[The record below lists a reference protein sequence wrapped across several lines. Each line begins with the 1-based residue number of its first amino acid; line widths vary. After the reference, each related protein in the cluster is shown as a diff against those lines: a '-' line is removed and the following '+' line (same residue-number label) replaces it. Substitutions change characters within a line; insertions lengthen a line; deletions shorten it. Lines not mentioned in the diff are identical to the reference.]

1 MAAVAVKGASIPVTE
16 VPGTWVTLG
25 VTDFTWK
32 YDSQTVP
39 TVNDPANWDG
49 VCSTGT
55 MQSPVDVEVSKLESP
70 KDDVG
75 KVVNHLY
82 ELDISGDLYNT
93 DRHLT
98 YQIKEDLK
106 PYISGGPL
114 DSK

>member
-1 MAAVAVKGASIPVTE
+1 MAVKGASIPVTE

-25 VTDFTWK
+25 VTGFTWK

-49 VCSTGT
+49 VCSSGT
-55 MQSPVDVEVSKLESP
+55 MQSPIDVEVSKLESP

-82 ELDISGDLYNT
+82 ELDISGDLFNT